1 MSFFDLDRD
10 QQVYITSFCEYLKSP
25 SSQKINFYKVN
36 TNVIANQISEYVKN
50 SVETSPDCIAK
61 LEEEFKQEIWKNSKL
76 RMQEFNTEEQSE
88 IDVIPTDLLINE
100 KINAKLF

>member
-1 MSFFDLDRD
+1 M
-10 QQVYITSFCEYLKSP
+10 
-25 SSQKINFYKVN
+25 
-36 TNVIANQISEYVKN
+36 KN

-88 IDVIPTDLLINE
+88 IDVTPTDLLINE

>member
-1 MSFFDLDRD
+1 M
-10 QQVYITSFCEYLKSP
+10 YITSFCEYLKQP

-50 SVETSPDCIAK
+50 SVEASSDCVAK

-76 RMQEFNTEEQSE
+76 RLQDGNRDEEDE

>member
-1 MSFFDLDRD
+1 M
-10 QQVYITSFCEYLKSP
+10 
-25 SSQKINFYKVN
+25 
-36 TNVIANQISEYVKN
+36 KN
-50 SVETSPDCIAK
+50 SVEASADCIAK

-76 RMQEFNTEEQSE
+76 RLQNANMDEQDE

>member
-1 MSFFDLDRD
+1 
-10 QQVYITSFCEYLKSP
+10 
-25 SSQKINFYKVN
+25 
-36 TNVIANQISEYVKN
+36 
-50 SVETSPDCIAK
+50 VEASADCIAK

-76 RMQEFNTEEQSE
+76 RLQEAHLNAEDQ